1 VSQNPDMG
9 TLASD
14 GKMARVN
21 VVAGLFLAAVSALL
35 LWVTY
40 LPQQESLSLSLDSMY
55 WPRLVLWS
63 LLVFSLVLSAE
74 RLWSRP
80 VPDEPSDAAAAAS
93 GSFPVIAL
101 ACCAV
106 YFVLIGLTG
115 FLLSTVLFCV
125 TLPVLL
131 GIRDWKRL
139 AAFSLGVTGAVWL
152 LVIVLMHVA
161 LPRGTGIFRDISLFL
176 Y

>member
-1 VSQNPDMG
+1 MA

-14 GKMARVN
+14 GKVSRVN
-21 VVAGLFLAAVSALL
+21 LVAGLVLAAFCVLL

-40 LPQQESLSLSLDSMY
+40 LPQQESLSSSLDSMY

-63 LLVFSLVLSAE
+63 LLAFSLILSAD
-74 RLWSRP
+74 RLWSRLL
-80 VPDEPSDAAAAAS
+80 VPDEPSDDAAAAS

-106 YFVLIGLTG
+106 YFVLIGLIG
-115 FLLSTVLFCV
+115 FLISTVLFCAAF
-125 TLPVLL
+125 PVLL
-131 GIRDWKRL
+131 GIRDWRRL
-139 AAFSLGVTGAVWL
+139 AIFSLGLTGAVWL
-152 LVIVLMHVA
+152 LVTVLMHVA
-161 LPRGTGIFRDISLFL
+161 LPRGAGIFRDISLFL

>member
-1 VSQNPDMG
+1 MA

-14 GKMARVN
+14 GKVSRIN
-21 VVAGLFLAAVSALL
+21 LVAGLVLAAFSAVL

-40 LPQQESLSLSLDSMY
+40 LPQQESLSSSLDSMY

-63 LLVFSLVLSAE
+63 LLVFSLILSAD

-80 VPDEPSDAAAAAS
+80 VPDEPSDDATAAS

-115 FLLSTVLFCV
+115 FLISTLLFCA
-125 TLPVLL
+125 TFPVLL
-131 GIRDWKRL
+131 GIRDWKRV
-139 AAFSLGVTGAVWL
+139 ATFSLGVTAAVWL

-161 LPRGTGIFRDISLFL
+161 LPRGAGIFRDISLFL

>member
-1 VSQNPDMG
+1 MGRLERERNVS
-9 TLASD
+9 
-14 GKMARVN
+14 RVN
-21 VVAGLFLAAVSALL
+21 LVAGLVLAAFSVLL

-40 LPQQESLSLSLDSMY
+40 LPQQESLSSSLDSMY

-63 LLVFSLVLSAE
+63 LLVFSLILSAQ
-74 RLWSRP
+74 RLWARS
-80 VPDEPSDAAAAAS
+80 VPDETSDDETAAS
-93 GSFPVIAL
+93 GSFPIIAL
-101 ACCAV
+101 ACCAA

-115 FLLSTVLFCV
+115 FLVSTLLFCT
-125 TLPVLL
+125 TLPLLL

-139 AAFSLGVTGAVWL
+139 VVFSFGVTGAVWL

-161 LPRGTGIFRDISLFL
+161 LPRGAGIFRDLSLFL